1 MTTLKNPRI
10 EAALEKAIEGGGT
23 ADLFEQLARG
33 SGLPGLRPN
42 MELARAVGL
51 AMAAKGRKSDAVLK
65 ALAAAEDEYPKV
77 VAAAALAA
85 RRAAKFDTRGSMEG
99 LQVLVEEGT
108 NHHVRAGVVAAL
120 RWLLESLGDEV
131 VADLAA
137 WTDGYLQAHVALE
150 ALADRTLLARLKD
163 KEGVFS
169 RLEEAFELA
178 DASPRSAE
186 RSQGMRLLRQGLPG
200 QIAVFAGRFPEV
212 LGWLEE
218 KAGAKRPE
226 TREVV
231 ANAIAKLRKASLSD
245 AGAAGLSAALEKSA
259 KPPRDPSRIVQGTR
273 KRAKGRR

>member
-1 MTTLKNPRI
+1 MTTLKSPKI
-10 EAALEKAIEGGGT
+10 EAALDQAVAGGGM
-23 ADLFEQLARG
+23 ADLFEQLSRG
-33 SGLPGLRPN
+33 SGLPGIRPN
-42 MELARAVGL
+42 LELARAVGI
-51 AMAAKGRKSDAVLK
+51 AMAAKGRKADPVLR
-65 ALAAAEDEYPKV
+65 ALASTEDEYPRV

-85 RRAAKFDTRGSMEG
+85 RRAAKVDPKGAMEG
-99 LQVLVEEGT
+99 LQVLVEDAT
-108 NHHVRAGVVAAL
+108 HHVRAGIVAAL
-120 RWLLESLGDEV
+120 RWLIEALGDEA

-137 WTDGYLQAHVALE
+137 CTDGYMQAHVALE

-163 KEGVFS
+163 KEAVLS
-169 RLEEAFELA
+169 RLDEAFELA

-186 RSQGMRLLRQGLPG
+186 RSQGMRTLRQGMAG

-212 LGWLEE
+212 LGWLEK

-231 ANAIAKLRKASLSD
+231 ANAIAKLRKGSLSD
-245 AGAAGLSAALEKSA
+245 AGAAELSAALEKSA